1 MKDAEDRSWE
11 VVRRAFEELP
21 HPPRHRARASNT
33 LLLAGLG
40 AALVTA
46 VVAAVFSPPGRAVF
60 ERVREAVGVEHA
72 DPALF
77 SLPAPG
83 RLLVVSAEGG
93 GIWLADAD
101 GYKRK
106 LGTYEDAEWS
116 PHGLY
121 VVATR
126 RNELTALDVD
136 KGVRWSLARHDV
148 AWPTWAGTRTD
159 TRIAYLAASGLR
171 VVGGDGHGDRPLDGT
186 AAAIAP
192 VWAPARHFAITY
204 VSGSSTI
211 VLRDADGRVIWR
223 RQVGVLPSSLQ
234 WSTDGRLLAVRSA
247 HRVVVLDRQ
256 GRVRRTISS
265 LGSLLTAIA
274 FKPGTH
280 SLAVVARSPVR
291 TELRLVDVDHPGRSR
306 LLFAGPGVF
315 GDIVWSPDAT
325 TLLVDW
331 PTANQWIFL
340 RGQKVHAVAI
350 GAEFPPSRRL
360 APAVARGPAVVLSL
374 DSPDAQ
380 RRRPRPRRDHLPRAE
395 RASDHARPGRRR
407 AEAARLL
414 PLRLVIHL
422 NERTRAPA

>member
-1 MKDAEDRSWE
+1 VNEAEERSWE
-11 VVRRAFEELP
+11 VVRRAYEERTP
-21 HPPRHRARASNT
+21 ARQRSSNRFVPVG
-33 LLLAGLG
+33 LAAVL
-40 AALVTA
+40 ATA
-46 VVAAVFSPPGRAVF
+46 VIAAVFSPPGRAVF

-93 GIWLADAD
+93 GIWLAEAD

-106 LGTYEDAEWS
+106 LGTYADAEWS

-136 KGVRWSLARHDV
+136 KGVRWTLARRDV
-148 AWPTWAGTRTD
+148 AWPAWAGSRTD
-159 TRIAYLAASGLR
+159 TRIAYLSASGLR
-171 VVGGDGHGDRPLDGT
+171 VVGGDGHDDRLLDAT
-186 AAAIAP
+186 AGAVAP
-192 VWAPARHFAITY
+192 VWAPLRPFSVTY

-211 VLRDADGRVIWR
+211 VLRQAGGRVVWR
-223 RQVGVLPSSLQ
+223 RQVGVLPSALQ

-247 HRVVVLDRQ
+247 HRVVVLDAQ

-265 LGSLLTAIA
+265 LGSLLTTTA

-280 SLAVVARSPVR
+280 DLAVVARSPVR

-350 GAEFPPSRRL
+350 GAEFPRHDDVPPKL
-360 APAVARGPAVVLSL
+360 LV
-374 DSPDAQ
+374 AQ
-380 RRRPRPRRDHLPRAE
+380 RWCCR
-395 RASDHARPGRRR
+395 
-407 AEAARLL
+407 
-414 PLRLVIHL
+414 
-422 NERTRAPA
+422 

>member
-1 MKDAEDRSWE
+1 MRDVEDRNWE
-11 VVRRAFEELP
+11 IVRRAFEELSP
-21 HPPRHRARASNT
+21 APRHRGRASNK

-40 AALVTA
+40 AVLAAA

-93 GIWLADAD
+93 GVWLADSH
-101 GYKRK
+101 GYKRS
-106 LGTYEDAEWS
+106 LGAYDDAEWS

-126 RNELTALDVD
+126 RNELTALDLD
-136 KGVRWSLARHDV
+136 KGVRWSLARRDV

-171 VVGGDGHGDRPLDGT
+171 VVGGDGHGDGLLDRT
-186 AAAIAP
+186 AAAVAP
-192 VWAPARHFAITY
+192 VWAPGRGFAITY

-211 VLRDADGRVIWR
+211 VLREAAGDVVWR
-223 RQVGVLPSSLQ
+223 RQVGVLPSALQ
-234 WSTDGRLLAVRSA
+234 WSTDGRLLAVQSA
-247 HRVVVLDRQ
+247 HRVVVLDRR

-265 LGSLLTAIA
+265 LGSLLTGSA

-306 LLFAGPGVF
+306 LLFAGPGIF

-331 PTANQWIFL
+331 PTASQWIFL
-340 RGQKVHAVAI
+340 HGQKVHAVAI
-350 GAEFPPSRRL
+350 GGEFPRH
-360 APAVARGPAVVLSL
+360 
-374 DSPDAQ
+374 DD
-380 RRRPRPRRDHLPRAE
+380 LP
-395 RASDHARPGRRR
+395 P
-407 AEAARLL
+407 RLL
-414 PLRLVIHL
+414 VSDRWCC
-422 NERTRAPA
+422 R